1 MTTFKVYCPD
11 ASLTIR
17 FLLNKGNADA
27 PIVLLWRDWLQANH
41 QLIVPSLFFYEVS
54 NALFQYVRHGRMDVQ
69 TVIEAM
75 QEVSRFNL
83 QIYRDDLLH
92 HRAVQLADQ
101 LGLSAT
107 YDAHY
112 LALSERLGAEFWT
125 LDAKL
130 VNKVKSQ
137 LSWVNLWQG

>member
-1 MTTFKVYCPD
+1 
-11 ASLTIR
+11 
-17 FLLNKGNADA
+17 
-27 PIVLLWRDWLQANH
+27 
-41 QLIVPSLFFYEVS
+41 
-54 NALFQYVRHGRMDVQ
+54 MDTQ

-101 LGLSAT
+101 LGLPAT

-125 LDAKL
+125 LDGKL
-130 VNKVKSQ
+130 VDKVKSK
-137 LSWVNLWQG
+137 LPWVHLWEE

>member
-1 MTTFKVYCPD
+1 VTTFKVYCPD
-11 ASLTIR
+11 ASLVIR
-17 FLLNKGNADA
+17 FLLNRGNADA
-27 PIVLLWRDWLQANH
+27 PIVLLWRDWFQANH

-54 NALFQYVRHGRMDVQ
+54 NALFQYVRHGRMDTQ

-92 HRAVQLADQ
+92 YRAVQLAGQ
-101 LGLSAT
+101 LSLPAT

-125 LDAKL
+125 LDGKL
-130 VNKVKSQ
+130 VDKVKTK
-137 LSWVNLWQG
+137 LPWVHLWKG